1 MRFAQVRPERIGIFC
16 VQFDVA
22 SLNATALSRMILISS
37 ADRLSKSSK
46 CRLVQAAGIGLVG
59 IEPIHLLYISS
70 IAGGL
75 GTPLTLGLML
85 WVARDRQVMAIGVE

>member
-1 MRFAQVRPERIGIFC
+1 M
-16 VQFDVA
+16 
-22 SLNATALSRMILISS
+22 ALL
-37 ADRLSKSSK
+37 LG
-46 CRLVQAAGIGLVG
+46 AGIGLVG

-85 WVARDRQVMAIGVE
+85 WVARDRQVMASKPIDWRLAGAGWVALAIVTSASALYLWQTLVGKIFGASA